1 MTDPLSSCTGLHL
14 GRSQDYS
21 AVAIA
26 GGPVWNSKAAHDSF
40 SHRWEGDHD
49 ELALATAIACWF
61 REARYARTEARY
73 AKEERNRLKAHW
85 YSTNEGNGS
94 S

>member
-21 AVAIA
+21 AMPIV

-40 SHRWEGDHD
+40 SHRREVDPD
-49 ELALATAIACWF
+49 DLVLATAMACWF
-61 REARYARTEARY
+61 REARYARTEERY
-73 AKEERNRLKAHW
+73 AKEERNRLKARW
-85 YSTNEGNGS
+85 YSNSEGNGRS
-94 S
+94 